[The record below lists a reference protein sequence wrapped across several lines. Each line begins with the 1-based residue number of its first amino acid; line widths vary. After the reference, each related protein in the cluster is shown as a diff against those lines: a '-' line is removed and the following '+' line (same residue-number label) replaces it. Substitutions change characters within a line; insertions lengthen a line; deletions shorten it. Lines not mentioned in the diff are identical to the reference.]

1 MVLFDS
7 AKGCQ
12 TRWFDLGTWYVAHP
26 FVSSDERALLF
37 LQQTD
42 PVAGF
47 VLSLEDFRAEV
58 RPLREFEDWLGEQLG
73 VNSVQVYDWLL
84 EDDLW
89 VACRVAPGRFA
100 SFAPGHGVVRVQVLP
115 Q

>member
-1 MVLFDS
+1 
-7 AKGCQ
+7 
-12 TRWFDLGTWYVAHP
+12 
-26 FVSSDERALLF
+26 VSLNERALLI
-37 LQQTD
+37 LQHTD

-73 VNSVQVYDWLL
+73 VKSVQIYDWLL